1 MHSPGTIYLFHPF
14 ENPLLNRTHCFPL
27 VATQTSTHP
36 FPNIADFDSEH
47 LARAVA
53 LSVSSAGLTAPHP
66 NAGCVVAHGSEVVGE
81 GYLYAQGTESAEAKA
96 VRAAG
101 SRASGATA
109 YMNLEPGDCHG
120 DEKAVR
126 ALIDVSSFTDG

>member
-1 MHSPGTIYLFHPF
+1 MHSSGTIHLFHPS
-14 ENPLLNRTHCFPL
+14 EIPLLNRTHCLPFI
-27 VATQTSTHP
+27 ATQTLIHLSP
-36 FPNIADFDSEH
+36 DIADFDSEH
-47 LARAVA
+47 LVRAVA

-66 NAGCVVAHGSEVVGE
+66 NAGCVLAHGSEAVGE

-126 ALIDVSSFTDG
+126 ALIDVSFH